1 MLRLVHPAPE
11 GQVLTR
17 KKFSRPESRSPNS
30 EEQARIHAAIKNLIR
45 AYGGRDVLASILGVN
60 PGTLTGRHKRSY
72 SFAYLLARAANIP
85 VEQVLSGKPHEA
97 GACPL
102 CHRKGAR

>member
-1 MLRLVHPAPE
+1 MLRLVHPAPK
-11 GQVLTR
+11 GQENVISKRRAERVPT
-17 KKFSRPESRSPNS
+17 PD
-30 EEQARIHAAIKNLIR
+30 EQNRIHATIKNLVI
-45 AYGGRDVLASILGVN
+45 AYGGRDVLASILNVAKKS
-60 PGTLTGRHKRSY
+60 LSGRRTRSY
-72 SFAYLLARAANIP
+72 TTAVLLARAAGIP